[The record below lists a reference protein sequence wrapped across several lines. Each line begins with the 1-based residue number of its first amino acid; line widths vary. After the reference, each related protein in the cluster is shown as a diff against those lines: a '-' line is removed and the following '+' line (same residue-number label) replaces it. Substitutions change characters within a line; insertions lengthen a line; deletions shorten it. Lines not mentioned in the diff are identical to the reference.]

1 VSSKTIDLDDVRGL
15 SAEGDLRSFMASS
28 FGLHILLVAA
38 AFVLGRPNAFNKP
51 QDSYRIDFVKSTSGV
66 RVAPVPEAL
75 KPKQPKISKAMRM
88 AAQDPDDAFRHRKH
102 GALRPSV
109 LEEPEPEKP
118 PEPEPAKVAEAE
130 PEMPAGADVSADFP
144 NFPYP
149 WYITQIRA
157 ALWSQWTRRMP
168 RQGTLGCVVR
178 FEIDRSGQPTV
189 VEVEQASGNSLYD
202 YAAISAVRGAAPFP
216 PLPDEFRESAL
227 RVHVQFKTT
236 PQ

>member
-1 VSSKTIDLDDVRGL
+1 M
-15 SAEGDLRSFMASS
+15 RSFMFASS
-28 FGLHILLVAA
+28 GLHVLMIALGFFLLH
-38 AFVLGRPNAFNKP
+38 REAFNKP
-51 QDSYRIDFVKSTSGV
+51 QDSYRIDFVKSSSGV
-66 RVAPVPEAL
+66 KVAPIAAPKE
-75 KPKQPKISKAMRM
+75 KPVKISKAMRM
-88 AAQDPDDAFRHRKH
+88 AMKDEDASFHRNKH
-102 GALRPSV
+102 LLRPSV
-109 LEEPEPEKP
+109 LDDNQPEPEPEKA
-118 PEPEPAKVAEAE
+118 PEPAKTAE
-130 PEMPAGADVSADFP
+130 PEPEAAPPGADVTADFP

-178 FEIDRSGQPTV
+178 FEIDRTGQPTV

-216 PLPDEFRESAL
+216 PLPDNFRESAL
-227 RVHVQFKTT
+227 RVHVQFKTS